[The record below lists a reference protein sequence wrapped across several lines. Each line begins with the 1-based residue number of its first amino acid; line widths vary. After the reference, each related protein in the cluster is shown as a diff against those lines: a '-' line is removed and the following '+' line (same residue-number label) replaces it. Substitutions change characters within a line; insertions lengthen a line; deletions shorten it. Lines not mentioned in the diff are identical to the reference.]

1 MRQLTSNMK
10 GDDMKPQKN
19 LGRLKQRVPK
29 YVDPSMPTWIQ
40 VVIGFALGI
49 VVGYCWAYNA
59 LQGGC

>member
-1 MRQLTSNMK
+1 VNLINRK
-10 GDDMKPQKN
+10 GGAVENLKPQKN
-19 LGRLKQRVPK
+19 LGRIPRYTNPN
-29 YVDPSMPTWIQ
+29 MPTWIQ

>member
-1 MRQLTSNMK
+1 MK
-10 GDDMKPQKN
+10 SKMHPQEN
-19 LGRLKQRVPK
+19 LGRVVGR
-29 YVDPSMPTWIQ
+29 YVDPSMPVWVQ